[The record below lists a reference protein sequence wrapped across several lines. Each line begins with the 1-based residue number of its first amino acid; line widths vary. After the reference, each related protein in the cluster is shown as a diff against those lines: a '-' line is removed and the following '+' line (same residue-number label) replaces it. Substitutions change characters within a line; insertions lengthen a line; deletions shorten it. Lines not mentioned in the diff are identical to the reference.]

1 MKIKLSD
8 EHEKIRLQKSFG
20 NQIRKMKP
28 DESPLDQDVLEKLK

>member
-28 DESPLDQDVLEKLK
+28 DESSLDQDVLEKLK